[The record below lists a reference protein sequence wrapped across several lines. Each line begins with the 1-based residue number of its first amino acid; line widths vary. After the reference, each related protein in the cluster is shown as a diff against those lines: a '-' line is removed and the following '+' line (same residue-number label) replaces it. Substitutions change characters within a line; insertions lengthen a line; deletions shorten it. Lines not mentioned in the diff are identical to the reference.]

1 MDELCYTTYKK
12 KNWVWHPSMRREIM
26 NHPIFAI
33 YFCLLLLK
41 EAASHGQSLS
51 QM

>member
-12 KNWVWHPSMRREIM
+12 LGLASVNEKRDNESSNIC
-26 NHPIFAI
+26 
-33 YFCLLLLK
+33 YLLLLE

>member
-12 KNWVWHPSMRREIM
+12 LGLASVNEKRDNESSNIC
-26 NHPIFAI
+26 
-33 YFCLLLLK
+33 YLLLE